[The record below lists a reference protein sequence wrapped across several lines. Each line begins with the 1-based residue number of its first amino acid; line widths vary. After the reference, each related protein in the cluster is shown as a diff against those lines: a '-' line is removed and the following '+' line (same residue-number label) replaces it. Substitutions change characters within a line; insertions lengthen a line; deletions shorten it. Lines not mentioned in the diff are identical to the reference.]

1 MAYKWWSALKKT
13 TKKELLVQVSILLAV
28 FLIATIL
35 NDLVAYTITQNTH
48 RSTQNLSESVLVMH
62 IISFYMAL
70 LGFVYITQ
78 AGKLWQTA
86 RLEWL
91 SIVLNFL
98 VCFVRVAIEASFI
111 QFRREEYRNF
121 TE

>member
-48 RSTQNLSESVLVMH
+48 RSTQNLSESVLVRKSH
-62 IISFYMAL
+62 RCSSP
-70 LGFVYITQ
+70 VVR
-78 AGKLWQTA
+78 
-86 RLEWL
+86 RLF
-91 SIVLNFL
+91 S
-98 VCFVRVAIEASFI
+98 S
-111 QFRREEYRNF
+111 
-121 TE
+121 